1 MSSRTASAIWQR
13 NLGENLQGNEG
24 KCIFDVMIHNVKGNL
39 LESEAEALVNTV
51 NIVGVIGKG

>member
-1 MSSRTASAIWQR
+1 MRYGKETWGRTCREAKESVY
-13 NLGENLQGNEG
+13 LMLYY
-24 KCIFDVMIHNVKGNL
+24 VKGNL

>member
-1 MSSRTASAIWQR
+1 MASRTASAIWQR
-13 NLGENLQGNEG
+13 NLEENLLGSEG
-24 KCIFDVMIHNVKGNL
+24 KCIFDVMIHYVKGNL